1 MNETYP
7 LAYSVEY
14 PDRELNRLSSF
25 FRIFTVIPIAIVL
38 AAVSHATYGGWN
50 DYGETFVTAGGLLFA
65 GPLLM
70 ILFRKKYPRW
80 WFDWNRELLR
90 FSARVHTYLV
100 LMNDEYPSTDEQ
112 QWVRLEIDYPN
123 AETDLARGM
132 PLVKW
137 FLAIPHY
144 IVLFFLGIAAFF
156 AVIVAWFAILF
167 TGRYPRSIFDF
178 VLGVQRWALRV
189 VAYAFILTTDKY
201 PPFSLEEQQGTPP
214 PPPAEQSPVT

>member
-7 LAYSVEY
+7 LTYSVEY
-14 PDRELNRLSSF
+14 PDRDLDRLTTF

-38 AAVSHATYGGWN
+38 AVVSHATFGGWG
-50 DYGETFVTAGGLLFA
+50 DYGTTFVAAGGLLFA

-90 FSARVHTYLV
+90 FTQRVYAYGA
-100 LMNDEYPSTDEQ
+100 LMSDVYPSTDEQ
-112 QWVRLEIDYPN
+112 QYVRLEIDYPN

-144 IVLFFLGIAAFF
+144 VVLLFLYIGAFF
-156 AVIVAWFAILF
+156 AVIFAWFAILF
-167 TGRYPRSIFDF
+167 TGRYPRSLFDF
-178 VLGVQRWALRV
+178 VVGVERWALRV
-189 VAYAFILTTDKY
+189 VAYAFILVTDKY
-201 PPFSLEEQQGTPP
+201 PPFSLQEQPGAQ
-214 PPPAEQSPVT
+214 PPAAGQSPVT